1 MLGLSGTTEVV
12 PYPKRFSC
20 STRTLRDRFLKTPT
34 LIGVISDT
42 HGLLRPEALAALRG
56 SEHIIHAGDVGA
68 PEILDELRAIA
79 PVTAIRGNIDKGAWP
94 RRLRETEVVE
104 VGGISIYVLHD
115 LAQLDL
121 KPEAAGFRVVIYG
134 HSHVP
139 KQEMRGGV
147 LYFNPGSAGPRRF
160 KLPVTVGRLILE
172 DGTLRAEIVNIS
184 G

>member
-1 MLGLSGTTEVV
+1 VFDPNTA
-12 PYPKRFSC
+12 RQI
-20 STRTLRDRFLKTPT
+20 LKTPT

-42 HGLLRPEALAALRG
+42 HGLLRSGTLAALRG

-68 PEILDELRAIA
+68 PEILDELRTIA
-79 PVTAIRGNIDKGAWP
+79 PVTAIRGNIDKGAWA
-94 RRLRETEVVE
+94 RRLPETEVVE

-172 DGTLRAEIVNIS
+172 GGSVRAEIVNIS
-184 G
+184 D